1 MIRIFSVFRT
11 FTNEWLSNQSIL
23 CNLVMIT
30 VQKEAHSPV
39 MKRKISVSLVLILSI
54 ISCEGPETTVTNIV
68 GRDGSVLRKAEM
80 SYTGGKLTMADFKV
94 PVDSSWNLAD
104 SMAISEKGD
113 TTWFLFAEKLFLSA
127 DAINEAYLADTGKN
141 SSVTRTAIFRRKF
154 KWFTTTWYFAEK
166 CDRSLLHGYPVTDY
180 LSPAEISFRNLP
192 EKVSDELVAGPDSL
206 EYRSLVD
213 SIQQHTEQWMMRALI
228 SEIIEDA
235 GALCESSG
243 KDSLTTE
250 MLRSHEPDFYRMAAE
265 DADVEK
271 IATTVLGE
279 KLYEKFKPEIDSA
292 LSVTEIKFNRSWL
305 FEGYTMQIVMPADLK
320 STNGYSMSDGTL
332 AWPVTG
338 NHFLTEDYFMY
349 AESRHINYWAVI
361 VTLLFP
367 VLVIFTMR
375 RPGRS

>member
-11 FTNEWLSNQSIL
+11 FTHEWLSNQSIL

-68 GRDGSVLRKAEM
+68 GRNGSVLRKAEM
-80 SYTGGKLTMADFKV
+80 SYTGGKLTLTDFNV

-113 TTWFLFAEKLFLSA
+113 TTWFLFAEKLFVSA

-180 LSPAEISFRNLP
+180 LSPAEFSFMNLP
-192 EKVSDELVAGPDSL
+192 EKISDELVAGPDSL
-206 EYRSLVD
+206 EYRSLID
-213 SIQQHTEQWMMRALI
+213 SIQQHTEQWIMRSLI

-250 MLRSHEPDFYRMAAE
+250 ILRSHEPDFYRLAAE

-279 KLYEKFKPEIDSA
+279 NLYEKFKPEIDSA
-292 LSVTEIKFNRSWL
+292 LSVTDIKFDRSWM
-305 FEGYTMQIVMPADLK
+305 FEDYTMQIVMPADLK

-338 NHFLTEDYFMY
+338 NHFLTEDYIMY
-349 AESRHINYWAVI
+349 AESRNINYWAVI

-367 VLVIFTMR
+367 VLVLFSMR
-375 RPGRS
+375 RFKRS

>member
-1 MIRIFSVFRT
+1 
-11 FTNEWLSNQSIL
+11 
-23 CNLVMIT
+23 MIT

-68 GRDGSVLRKAEM
+68 GRNGSVLRKAEM
-80 SYTGGKLTMADFKV
+80 SYTGGKLALTDFNV

-113 TTWFLFAEKLFLSA
+113 TTWFLFAEKLFVSA

-180 LSPAEISFRNLP
+180 LSPAEISFMNLP
-192 EKVSDELVAGPDSL
+192 EKISDELVAGPDSL
-206 EYRSLVD
+206 EYRSLID
-213 SIQQHTEQWMMRALI
+213 SIQQHTEQWMMRSLI

-250 MLRSHEPDFYRMAAE
+250 ILRSHEPDFFRLAAE

-271 IATTVLGE
+271 IATTVPGRWTFMQNSNR
-279 KLYEKFKPEIDSA
+279 KLTVPFLLQT
-292 LSVTEIKFNRSWL
+292 LSLTGHGM
-305 FEGYTMQIVMPADLK
+305 FEDYTMQIVMPADLK

-338 NHFLTEDYFMY
+338 NHFLTEDYVMY
-349 AESRHINYWAVI
+349 AESRNINYWAVI

-367 VLVIFTMR
+367 VLVLFSMR
-375 RPGRS
+375 RFKRN